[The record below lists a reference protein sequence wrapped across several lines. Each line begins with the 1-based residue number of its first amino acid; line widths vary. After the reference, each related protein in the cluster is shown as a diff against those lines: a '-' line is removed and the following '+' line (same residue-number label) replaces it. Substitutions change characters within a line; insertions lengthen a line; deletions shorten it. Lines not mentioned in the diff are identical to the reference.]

1 MTRTGLVLVASTRA
15 ARGEYTDRSGPVLV
29 DFLRAQGLETPDARI
44 VADADI
50 AAAVEQALAEAP
62 AVLLTSG
69 GTGVSPDDRT
79 VEALSPLLERQ
90 LPGIVH
96 AFYNRGLESV
106 PTAVLSRT
114 VAGVTGRTFAM
125 ALPGSTGAAKD
136 AVAVLGPIL
145 DHLLAQLEGNR
156 DH

>member
-96 AFYNRGLESV
+96 AFYDRGLQSV
-106 PTAVLSRT
+106 PTAVLSRA
-114 VAGVTGRTFAM
+114 VAGVTGHTFAM

>member
-29 DFLRAQGLETPDARI
+29 EFLRSHGLDTPDAR
-44 VADADI
+44 VVSDAGI
-50 AAAVEQALAEAP
+50 TAAVEQALAEGP
-62 AVLLTSG
+62 SVLLTSG

-90 LPGIVH
+90 LPGLVH
-96 AFYNRGLESV
+96 SFYDRGVESV

-114 VAGVTGRTFAM
+114 VAGVAGRTFAM

-136 AVAVLGPIL
+136 AVAVLGPVL
-145 DHLLAQLEGNR
+145 DHLLAQLEGHR